1 MFTTERQIL
10 LDALTDTDQT
20 LLENRDT
27 TLANILLL
35 DDLSFDRASNT
46 QILNA
51 TITYILSTERFEEGL
66 F

>member
-10 LDALTDTDQT
+10 LDALTDIDQT

-51 TITYILSTERFEEGL
+51 TIKYILSTERFEERL